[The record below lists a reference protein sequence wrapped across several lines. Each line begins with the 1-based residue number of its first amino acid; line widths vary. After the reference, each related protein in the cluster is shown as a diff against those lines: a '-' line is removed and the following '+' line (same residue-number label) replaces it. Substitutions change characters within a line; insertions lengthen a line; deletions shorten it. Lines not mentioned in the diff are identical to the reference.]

1 MSNPILLAADEL
13 LAAAKFA
20 LDRQMIKRS
29 EVSLKL
35 QRAIEAYES
44 ACEAD
49 WAELI
54 QAADKACAEQE
65 PTFISLDKLRENGL
79 L

>member
-1 MSNPILLAADEL
+1 MSNPILSAADKLCE
-13 LAAAKFA
+13 AAKFA
-20 LDRQMIKRS
+20 LTKQMHKGS
-29 EVSLKL
+29 ESSVAL
-35 QRAIEAYES
+35 RDAIEAYES

-65 PTFISLDKLRENGL
+65 PQFISLDKLRENGL

>member
-1 MSNPILLAADEL
+1 MSNPILSAADKLCEAAKLALAAQMTPRSRTS
-13 LAAAKFA
+13 AA
-20 LDRQMIKRS
+20 LR
-29 EVSLKL
+29 E
-35 QRAIEAYES
+35 AIEAYES

-49 WAELI
+49 WTELI

-65 PTFISLDKLRENGL
+65 PQFISLDKLRENGL

>member
-1 MSNPILLAADEL
+1 MSDPVLIAADKL

-20 LDRQMIKRS
+20 LTKQMHKGS
-29 EVSLKL
+29 ESSVAL
-35 QRAIEAYES
+35 REAIDAYES
-44 ACEAD
+44 ACAKD

-54 QAADKACAEQE
+54 HAADKACAEQE
-65 PTFISLDKLRENGL
+65 PMISLELLRERGL

>member
-65 PTFISLDKLRENGL
+65 PTFVSLDKLRENGL